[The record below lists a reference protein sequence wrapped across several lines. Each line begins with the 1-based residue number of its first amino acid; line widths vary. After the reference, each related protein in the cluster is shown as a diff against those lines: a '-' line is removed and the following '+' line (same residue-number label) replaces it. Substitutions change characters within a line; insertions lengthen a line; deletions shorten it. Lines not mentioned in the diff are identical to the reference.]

1 MKNKLTKKIITI
13 VLCVTLLLSFTACG
27 GSEIEAEAK
36 PFPEITGKDF
46 EGNDVTNDIFSDYDV
61 TIVNFWNNGCGTCI
75 EEMPELEEMYQEFKE
90 RNINLIGVGA
100 DSGESEEKLAFAKEI
115 IKSKNVT
122 YLNLSPD
129 MESKLYTDMIVDL
142 FSYPTTIVVDK
153 NGNIVGTPIVGN
165 VKNQMDALNSRIE
178 LALEQNAKNAEAK

>member
-1 MKNKLTKKIITI
+1 MKNKLTKKIM
-13 VLCVTLLLSFTACG
+13 TLAMCATMLFSLAACG
-27 GSEIEAEAK
+27 GSEIDTETT
-36 PFPEITGKDF
+36 PFPEITGNDF
-46 EGNDVTNDIFSDYDV
+46 QGKAVTNDIFSDYEV

-115 IKSKNVT
+115 INSKNVT
-122 YLNLSPD
+122 YMNISPNID
-129 MESKLYTDMIVDL
+129 SELYTDMIEDL

-165 VKNQMDALNSRIE
+165 VKNQIDALNSRID
-178 LALEQNAKNAEAK
+178 LAIEQNKKSE